1 VVRRINLVPVGERA
15 RTKTDVGMLLLIV
28 AGVLALAGIAFS
40 YYAFN
45 NQLSSKQDELAQ
57 LQNENAQIMAQLAS
71 LAEFDALAQKTAETE
86 ALVQTVYVGRT
97 LVSQVL
103 GDISLVIPDNAWFT
117 GLTVDAPVTTGPVDP
132 AAPAAAGSTTGS
144 VTIQGNT
151 YSFEDVATFLVRM
164 ELVPGLIDI
173 NLSSAAAAAGVVDA
187 RKTVKSFGVGTGLV
201 NTQDPT
207 TPLPLTQ
214 VEVNG
219 Q

>member
-1 VVRRINLVPVGERA
+1 MVRRINLVPAGERA
-15 RTKTDVGMLLLIV
+15 RTKTDVGMLVLIA
-28 AGVLALAGIAFS
+28 AGVLVLAGIAFS

-45 NQLSSKQDELAQ
+45 NQLSSKQDELTQ
-57 LQNENAQIMAQLAS
+57 LQNENAQIVAQLAS

-86 ALVQTVYVGRT
+86 ALVQAVYVGRT

-103 GDISLVIPDNAWFT
+103 GDVSLVIPDNAWFT
-117 GLTVDAPVTTGPVDP
+117 SLTVDAPVTTGPVDP
-132 AAPAAAGSTTGS
+132 AEPATAGSTVGS

-214 VEVNG
+214 VEVSG

>member
-1 VVRRINLVPVGERA
+1 MVRRINLLPAADRA

-28 AGVLALAGIAFS
+28 GGVVVLAGIAFS
-40 YYAFN
+40 YYSFN

-71 LAEFDALAQKTAETE
+71 LAEFDALAQETKDSE
-86 ALVQTVYVGRT
+86 ALVQSLYAGRT

-103 GDISLVIPDNAWFT
+103 GDMSLVVPDNAWFT
-117 GLTVDAPVTTGPVDP
+117 SMTVDAPFATVGGDP
-132 AAPAAAGSTTGS
+132 AAEGASTSPGS

-151 YSFEDVATFLVRM
+151 YSFEDVATFLVRL
-164 ELVPGLIDI
+164 ELVPGLVDI
-173 NLSSAAAAAGVVDA
+173 NLSSATSAAGVFDV
-187 RKTVKSFGVGTGLV
+187 RKTVKGFGVSAGLV
-201 NTQDPT
+201 NTPDPNAS
-207 TPLPLTQ
+207 LPLTQ

>member
-1 VVRRINLVPVGERA
+1 VVRRINLVPAGERA

-28 AGVLALAGIAFS
+28 AGVVVLAGIAFS

-86 ALVQTVYVGRT
+86 ALVQAVYVGRT

-117 GLTVDAPVTTGPVDP
+117 ALTVDAPVTTGPADP
-132 AAPAAAGSTTGS
+132 AAPATAGSTLGT

-164 ELVPGLIDI
+164 ELVPGLVDI

-187 RKTVKSFGVGTGLV
+187 RKTVKSFGVDTGLV